1 MIDQPQPI
9 SPGLDRLSLRT
20 PTLPPASET
29 NSYFIS
35 HGGEFY
41 VIEPASPHARE
52 QRILFERVRERAAR
66 GETLLGAIITHHH
79 RDHIGSVREFRAEFG
94 VPLFA
99 HPITRSKLADYT
111 PVDRVLEDGDTLFD
125 GSIEVLHTPGHAP
138 GHICLWNPRER
149 WLIAGD
155 MVASIGTIIVDPDD
169 DGDMAAYVR
178 ELGRLVQLAPKRILP
193 AHGDPI
199 DDSIE
204 RLEFYI
210 RHRAERE
217 AKVLAAIPAGDAGAD
232 LLAIVQSA
240 YADTSTLL
248 WPLAMKS
255 ARAHLA
261 KLVTERVLRAD
272 GSRWKRTG

>member
-1 MIDQPQPI
+1 VIDQPQPI
-9 SPGLDRLSLRT
+9 SAGLERLSLRT

-29 NSYFIS
+29 NSYFVS
-35 HGGEFY
+35 RGGEFY
-41 VIEPASPHARE
+41 VVEPASPHRRE

-66 GETLLGAIITHHH
+66 GEKLLGAIVTHHH
-79 RDHIGSVREFRAEFG
+79 RDHIGSVREFRTEFG

-99 HPITRSKLADYT
+99 HAITRTKLADYA
-111 PVDRVLEDGDTLFD
+111 PVDRVLEDGETLFD
-125 GSIEVLHTPGHAP
+125 GTVAVLHTPGHAP
-138 GHICLWNPRER
+138 GHICLWHATDR

-155 MVASIGTIIVDPDD
+155 MVASVGTIIVDPDD
-169 DGDMAAYVR
+169 DGDMAAYVH
-178 ELGRLVQLAPKRILP
+178 ELARLAQLDPARILP

-199 DDSIE
+199 DDAVA

-217 AKVLAAIPAGDAGAD
+217 AKVLAAIPAGETGAD
-232 LLAIVQSA
+232 LLGIVQGA

-261 KLVTERVLRAD
+261 KLVSEGALRVD
-272 GSRWKRTG
+272 GARWKRTR